1 LLTEFTN
8 TLANASLQLDPL
20 SESRLRDLDG
30 RCAHLVT
37 KIPAPVYE
45 KTFTLLVSDGRIEFL
60 PYAVP
65 EPNAIVRGSIPDLLT
80 WLVKGPA
87 GSARINVE
95 GDESV
100 LGELSGIFHA
110 FTPDLSGPISQL
122 VGVEV
127 AAEVLNIAEGAMAT
141 LRSAM
146 QGVGSTLQ
154 SSTTDHYVTRSSL
167 SAFLDV
173 LQDTQARVDRLAQR
187 VRAEESHRSIEP
199 GAARR

>member
-1 LLTEFTN
+1 
-8 TLANASLQLDPL
+8 
-20 SESRLRDLDG
+20 
-30 RCAHLVT
+30 
-37 KIPAPVYE
+37 
-45 KTFTLLVSDGRIEFL
+45 
-60 PYAVP
+60 
-65 EPNAIVRGSIPDLLT
+65 
-80 WLVKGPA
+80 
-87 GSARINVE
+87 
-95 GDESV
+95 
-100 LGELSGIFHA
+100 
-110 FTPDLSGPISQL
+110 
-122 VGVEV
+122 
-127 AAEVLNIAEGAMAT
+127 LNIAEGAMAT